1 MIDKADL
8 VSGVHDVS
16 VRDSMIVRRFQF
28 VSSFHFFVLVKC
40 FKVFAYRPKVVILV
54 CRLYSFKCCL

>member
-16 VRDSMIVRRFQF
+16 VHDSMIVSRFQF

-40 FKVFAYRPKVVILV
+40 FKVFAYKVVILV
-54 CRLYSFKCCL
+54 CRRL